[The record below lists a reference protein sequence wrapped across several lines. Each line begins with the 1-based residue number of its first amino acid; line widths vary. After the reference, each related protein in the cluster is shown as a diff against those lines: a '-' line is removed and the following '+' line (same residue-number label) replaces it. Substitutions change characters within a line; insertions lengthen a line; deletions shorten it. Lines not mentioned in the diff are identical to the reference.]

1 MRIFL
6 CLLLLAGKG
15 LLAQN
20 FPVQASL
27 QLFPPYTP
35 QLSALQ
41 TTPQRV
47 GITLL
52 NKDLTVP
59 QLDVFLKLQLQGPGI
74 TLQTRTGYIPAT
86 TFTLTAGVPLQLSG
100 ADIAELLQPQN
111 LDYQGLDKGSFIR
124 GGQILPEGLW
134 QFTVTAFSTARNLQ
148 VSNPGTAMAGLFK
161 HKPPLLNFPFDGSR
175 AGSALPQYLAFQWTS
190 RHYASPFAAGSIRY
204 RFKLIE
210 LIPGNRNPNEAMQ
223 ATLIP
228 WFETFTDQTSYIYGP
243 ADPPLVPGRAYA
255 WQVQAVDVDGSEAF
269 ENDGYSQVFG
279 FVFGEACSAPLR
291 ISVQSEPGRAFRV
304 HWTPVPG
311 TQSAAYGLWYRQKGI
326 GEWKM
331 LMVTD
336 TTATVGGLLPQTG
349 YEMYVNRMCIGGE
362 SPPTAT
368 VSITTDAEQGAWNE
382 LSKQCG
388 KPAPVFDLSN
398 QKPLPS
404 LSPGET
410 FTAADFTVKVLYA
423 TGQNGEFSGTGT
435 VWLPFTG
442 KVPIPC
448 TWENVSINSDRRLVS
463 GMVRILRQPLVISN
477 LAFEKLADRWR
488 DWFGSNWNRGEYKP
502 VSAPVSGVEVTPDG
516 RVRIR
521 TGAGEETIRGGKNT
535 VIIDPTGKRWYVSAG
550 GKVTGPEGPG
560 EKPIVGNEATGE
572 GMPGSVLPDGT
583 MVLFDNDSK
592 NTLAWDA
599 HNIRTQTG
607 GDRYDRLDGPSGGY
621 MAGWKLLN
629 TGKTETLRAT
639 LRKGK
644 IKLHPDSTRFVRS
657 DGVRIKAQ
665 KLNDSVWVLEVPGRL
680 HLWADAVWAVGN
692 ILPQDS
698 GKAGGRRVLGKVNV
712 LSVDER
718 KLHVRLV
725 PVDGSGG
732 GVSASNVEQEMRPY
746 LQTLGIRATVTVEK
760 NLTVPGYSAG
770 NDKLP
775 VNRKRLNTAYGKE
788 LQRIV
793 TAWEATG
800 RAPKGDTAVVFL
812 TGSAADDTKGYMGL
826 NNPYGFVF
834 CGGDKPSVHT
844 LSHELGHGLLVLEH
858 PFGEDEGKAGQTR
871 NLMDYNAPNGLS
883 HMRQWQRIH
892 DKEEVGNFMRGLRQ
906 KEEEGKYV
914 TMNVEELKPWLN
926 PDTTFT
932 FIDPAGNYI
941 KVPGSIKS
949 AVFSTFD
956 KIATDANQGYVP
968 QTCHTPFGCLIS
980 FGIGDNGYVAHIVQD
995 SFFAGYRSI
1004 IGGKGIYYTHWAHK
1018 VDSTRFA
1025 ESGVAAFLAKEHGGF
1040 ITLAGRFKSSLAGAK
1055 IGKPGNG
1062 IRVLA
1067 IPVVTGSAA
1076 GNYGGSAVKEWLSGL
1091 DVSGKFKQIGGAWSP
1106 PGGDKKLWYQ
1116 DQEYSLERFIEEKLN
1131 EKATFNDF
1139 ITVFAYLSF
1148 SDEKLNNL
1156 LDCIGSREIMTD
1168 SIFRRIYG
1176 RNKQGGYFNYKRYVL
1191 DLQDLL
1197 KKAGN
1202 NAGGIAD
1209 LKGLINRNAD
1219 GAAFAAFFADDKKYN
1234 RCVLRQ
1240 LTTKERIAVFDKVC
1254 VDEDYWWV
1262 KAQNVLLDLLETR
1275 DTTGKELEVLYLQG
1289 FRKNGYKWLREV
1301 WANEDVLTSRHR
1313 QRLLYAY
1320 IELFTQIEAART
1332 DRVTTRTNLY
1342 HDEKGLHEFT
1352 YPAGIKEYYMGLSDK
1367 EFHYDKF
1374 EELVGYGDGLSGEML
1389 KDGRV
1394 NMYLSGAWRMRGA
1407 AQQSYIYQTGTVLH
1421 YNETHTEVYDDT
1433 LWPLELINVVP
1444 CGDYKSMDV
1453 FRPGEVTTLPV
1464 LLVYFLER
1472 QRQKALENER
1482 DAKFTRRVI
1491 QGAALVVSAV
1501 AVPFTGG
1508 TSLALANLALIS
1520 TDIVISEVDDN
1531 INEAWESMTEAERN
1545 QHKTGY
1551 SAWRTFHGGWN
1562 TMNSV
1567 VAVGSL
1573 ATLARSG
1580 ALALNRYARLLRV
1593 NARFNNFV
1601 KSGSS
1606 FFAAISK
1613 KTFGKSFTAFNQRM
1627 GRFVGWGASDE
1638 LALVFKNGWTK
1649 EKILALPKGSRPPP
1663 KDYLDPDYISK
1674 HLAKFEK
1681 EGEVSRIVMKK
1692 DHETFGVGKP
1702 DIGKTEFVSTKSEID
1717 EILKLPISEQV
1728 KKLGIPVEQLKG
1740 GNVVRIDFKLSAKY
1754 KVEMPSGNE
1763 FGVNNKWLPGGK
1775 LPDGN
1780 FEAIIKTEGMKEGVD
1795 FFVKIIK

>member
-1 MRIFL
+1 M
-6 CLLLLAGKG
+6 LAGKG

-74 TLQTRTGYIPAT
+74 TLQTRSGYIPAT

-111 LDYQGLDKGSFIR
+111 LDFQGLDKNAFIR
-124 GGQILPEGLW
+124 SGQILPEGLW

-228 WFETFTDQTSYIYGP
+228 WFETFTDQNSYIYGP

-368 VSITTDAEQGAWNE
+368 VSITTDTEQGAWNE
-382 LSKQCG
+382 VSKQCG

-398 QKPLPS
+398 RKPLPS

-521 TGAGEETIRGGKNT
+521 TGAGEETVRGGKNT

-692 ILPQDS
+692 MLPQDS
-698 GKAGGRRVLGKVNV
+698 GKASGRRVLGKVNL

-718 KLHVRLV
+718 RLHVRLV

-732 GVSASNVEQEMRPY
+732 GVSAANVEQEMRPY
-746 LQTLGIRATVTVEK
+746 MQTLGIRATVAVEK

-770 NDKLP
+770 KDKLP

-793 TAWEATG
+793 TAWEAAG
-800 RAPKGDTAVVFL
+800 RAPRGDTAVVFL
-812 TGSAADDTKGYMGL
+812 TGPAADDTKGYMGL

-834 CGGDKPSVHT
+834 CGGEKPSVHT

-892 DKEEVGNFMRGLRQ
+892 DKEEVGNFLRGLRQ
-906 KEEEGKYV
+906 KELEGKMMDWTLFSLHELGLQKGKGVYHSFITPNGKVITLAADSLEGVTFSRSYVHTGTQQFYFPRAGKANGALTAFIYAGKKYGPFLKGKWFRGFYPKETNSTRRFDSGWVMRKSGSAKEQVVAGVEVETCQLRVYRAGFSPLTLDTCPWEFKLTDSSFISSHNLGNACYEYFDEESLTKYAKQFWDSAKLNPNYPANKDIVRRIVRLIHDFGDEYPFYDVRSYDRFITKYRPKFSLPSLSPTTPFKTASLQTYENYLRLHQGVLVNIEAAFAEVKTYEDLRELLSTLPAQYYPKLTFRQRLRSLKMLTTNGLSVLSWRGWLENGGTEAIALKLLFTSPESERSMMLDSLVSGPAINGRAHLLAAMCADVSGLDDDNFNRFIGDLTKWIFEYRKPADENLVKSVEEGRYLIFDPGIWGEAVKYWFDNKGQITLSVRKNFTFYKLETRLHPYDWLNIQFTGATQYLNMPIRKGSTLRLPALFAYGIFNHVDRERLGAALETTLDIALLAVGVGEISLALKAGNGLRKAYLV
-914 TMNVEELKPWLN
+914 TKSIADLTAGLGDLVVSNVLADKLNETNTGREFLNSWNTFQLYYGLGSLGLSGGEALVKQLRKQADDITQTAGNLTRAEKDEVEKIVAEVERKVANGGRFLTSLKKLVGKASSENILWKNLDESNIIWSNPNSNILSTAKSFANETGTSLYDAVLTDGYYVKFDLNDGRILLGNTNGNYHAFAVLNDADLGAFKSSVLNVSDEVFNTKLSQLLSTNADKLKVLSGVVSKQLNIAGKTIALSSNKINTFLGRFRPDVANLFNELGSFKNVGLGEVPGGINILNKPDYYYDASKWWTAYNKPWLDKAILRGDDIYLATIPTKADDIIKN
-926 PDTTFT
+926 GRLNGSYAEELNHLAQKNYKPVNLTT
-932 FIDPAGNYI
+932 AEWNN
-941 KVPGSIKS
+941 IKS
-949 AVFSTFD
+949 
-956 KIATDANQGYVP
+956 
-968 QTCHTPFGCLIS
+968 
-980 FGIGDNGYVAHIVQD
+980 
-995 SFFAGYRSI
+995 
-1004 IGGKGIYYTHWAHK
+1004 
-1018 VDSTRFA
+1018 
-1025 ESGVAAFLAKEHGGF
+1025 
-1040 ITLAGRFKSSLAGAK
+1040 
-1055 IGKPGNG
+1055 
-1062 IRVLA
+1062 
-1067 IPVVTGSAA
+1067 
-1076 GNYGGSAVKEWLSGL
+1076 WLG
-1091 DVSGKFKQIGGAWSP
+1091 
-1106 PGGDKKLWYQ
+1106 
-1116 DQEYSLERFIEEKLN
+1116 
-1131 EKATFNDF
+1131 
-1139 ITVFAYLSF
+1139 
-1148 SDEKLNNL
+1148 
-1156 LDCIGSREIMTD
+1156 
-1168 SIFRRIYG
+1168 
-1176 RNKQGGYFNYKRYVL
+1176 
-1191 DLQDLL
+1191 
-1197 KKAGN
+1197 
-1202 NAGGIAD
+1202 
-1209 LKGLINRNAD
+1209 
-1219 GAAFAAFFADDKKYN
+1219 
-1234 RCVLRQ
+1234 
-1240 LTTKERIAVFDKVC
+1240 
-1254 VDEDYWWV
+1254 
-1262 KAQNVLLDLLETR
+1262 
-1275 DTTGKELEVLYLQG
+1275 
-1289 FRKNGYKWLREV
+1289 
-1301 WANEDVLTSRHR
+1301 H
-1313 QRLLYAY
+1313 
-1320 IELFTQIEAART
+1320 
-1332 DRVTTRTNLY
+1332 
-1342 HDEKGLHEFT
+1342 
-1352 YPAGIKEYYMGLSDK
+1352 
-1367 EFHYDKF
+1367 
-1374 EELVGYGDGLSGEML
+1374 
-1389 KDGRV
+1389 
-1394 NMYLSGAWRMRGA
+1394 
-1407 AQQSYIYQTGTVLH
+1407 
-1421 YNETHTEVYDDT
+1421 
-1433 LWPLELINVVP
+1433 
-1444 CGDYKSMDV
+1444 
-1453 FRPGEVTTLPV
+1453 
-1464 LLVYFLER
+1464 
-1472 QRQKALENER
+1472 
-1482 DAKFTRRVI
+1482 
-1491 QGAALVVSAV
+1491 
-1501 AVPFTGG
+1501 
-1508 TSLALANLALIS
+1508 
-1520 TDIVISEVDDN
+1520 
-1531 INEAWESMTEAERN
+1531 
-1545 QHKTGY
+1545 
-1551 SAWRTFHGGWN
+1551 
-1562 TMNSV
+1562 
-1567 VAVGSL
+1567 
-1573 ATLARSG
+1573 
-1580 ALALNRYARLLRV
+1580 
-1593 NARFNNFV
+1593 
-1601 KSGSS
+1601 
-1606 FFAAISK
+1606 
-1613 KTFGKSFTAFNQRM
+1613 
-1627 GRFVGWGASDE
+1627 
-1638 LALVFKNGWTK
+1638 
-1649 EKILALPKGSRPPP
+1649 
-1663 KDYLDPDYISK
+1663 
-1674 HLAKFEK
+1674 
-1681 EGEVSRIVMKK
+1681 
-1692 DHETFGVGKP
+1692 
-1702 DIGKTEFVSTKSEID
+1702 
-1717 EILKLPISEQV
+1717 
-1728 KKLGIPVEQLKG
+1728 
-1740 GNVVRIDFKLSAKY
+1740 
-1754 KVEMPSGNE
+1754 
-1763 FGVNNKWLPGGK
+1763 
-1775 LPDGN
+1775 
-1780 FEAIIKTEGMKEGVD
+1780 
-1795 FFVKIIK
+1795 